1 MDEKKIKLAI
11 MTASAK
17 TLEYMKKNPKVSQ
30 EEVFQHVMKI
40 EKAKGD
46 WRSETKEY
54 MGNGLLQ
61 FWEDTWNAYA
71 SQLNISSAYWKLKNV
86 PQLGYVKEDF
96 NL

>member
-40 EKAKGD
+40 EKAKGEAKIGAMASVSKTHEYKEKNPGASD
-46 WRSETKEY
+46 KEIMQRIMNESEEII
-54 MGNGLLQ
+54 GNIVL
-61 FWEDTWNAYA
+61 E
-71 SQLNISSAYWKLKNV
+71 
-86 PQLGYVKEDF
+86 
-96 NL
+96 